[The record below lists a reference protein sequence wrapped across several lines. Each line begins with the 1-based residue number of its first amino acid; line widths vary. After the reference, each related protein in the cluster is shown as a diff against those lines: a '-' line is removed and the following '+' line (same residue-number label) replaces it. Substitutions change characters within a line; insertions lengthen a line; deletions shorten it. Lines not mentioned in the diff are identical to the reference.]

1 MMIGM
6 RRPCLIFFRLPWR
19 SKRLAL
25 QCALILP
32 VTYAGLELL
41 GLRAF
46 LNVMDRLTSVAPKPS
61 EYSPEEARRHTQLF
75 SAVTERF
82 PLPMKCLGRSLALCW
97 LLRWHGADAAIHI
110 GVRKGN
116 RGLDAHA
123 WVQIGDLVMNDSEDV
138 TERYTRLS
146 LSY

>member
-1 MMIGM
+1 M
-6 RRPCLIFFRLPWR
+6 RSPYLDFFRLPWR
-19 SKRLAL
+19 SKTLVL
-25 QCALILP
+25 QCGLILP
-32 VTYAGLELL
+32 ITYAGLELL
-41 GLRAF
+41 GLRGF
-46 LNVMDRLTSVAPKPS
+46 LNVMDHLTRVTPKLS
-61 EYSPEEARRHTQLF
+61 EYSQEEARRHTQLF

-97 LLRWHGADAAIHI
+97 LLRWRGADAALHL

-146 LSY
+146 LS